1 MVSLGQITNS
11 EYDLMGAMTDDDLLG
26 ALDRA
31 STAEKKAFVRKA
43 KGKGG
48 SGVSGRSDSRAEF
61 EKRMYML
68 PKEIQEGLANKTL
81 QAVDAAY
88 YITKNV
94 SNAKII
100 KMLKDDDT
108 KVVTVSNVSGGKL
121 EKGNVMLLS
130 GIILLASVGVPN
142 VQDAKFDLL
151 PDNIRNGEFEF
162 KANGTTLVPI
172 TSCEIFNTTET
183 LRQKGHYKLDNPKI
197 IFDQQAMELNV
208 EWGSNAPAD
217 TFVKAILVGT
227 AVIKY

>member
-1 MVSLGQITNS
+1 MTLGQITNS

-26 ALDRA
+26 AIERA
-31 STAEKKAFVRKA
+31 STTERKAFVKRIKG
-43 KGKGG
+43 GKGG
-48 SGVSGRSDSRAEF
+48 AATSGRSDSRAEF
-61 EKRMYML
+61 EKRVYML

-88 YITKNV
+88 YITKSV

-108 KVVTVSNVSGGKL
+108 KIVAVSNVSGGKL

-142 VQDAKFDLL
+142 VLDAKFDLL
-151 PDNIRNGEFEF
+151 PDVIRNGEFEF
-162 KANGTTLVPI
+162 KANGTTLIPI
-172 TSCEIFNTTET
+172 SSCEVFNTTGT
-183 LRQKGHYKLDNPKI
+183 FRQKGYYKLDNPKI

-217 TFVKAILVGT
+217 TFVKAMLVGT